1 VELQWCRL
9 REMEEG
15 KRGRR
20 RGGSTVS
27 EADDIVKRGAAA
39 GEAEGDGW
47 RSKMTKENWVGGL
60 NVWLSRTTDRVSEK
74 IWLRV

>member
-1 VELQWCRL
+1 
-9 REMEEG
+9 
-15 KRGRR
+15 
-20 RGGSTVS
+20 
-27 EADDIVKRGAAA
+27 VKRDAAA

-47 RSKMTKENWVGGL
+47 RSKITKENWVGGL